1 MKDVRTLVVIGALTG
16 TLGLPC
22 AANAYHEGDER
33 IVDRTAHTLR
43 RNEFRLGLLQL
54 EYAPLEW
61 LTVGTDTLPW
71 AAKLFLPIVVP
82 NAHVKLAAPSFG
94 PVTLGAQVGL
104 YYAAISAHDQNANGD
119 VFVVPISG
127 YGSVDV
133 AEAWS
138 VHLEGTYTHVWAGGG
153 VDADDLDAHGGA
165 VTNALQLGTMV
176 EWRIS
181 RVVALLARGRIQP
194 YMSSVSVTGN
204 GAPDP
209 TTNVNVDARIAP
221 NQPSPWVALL
231 GGEFSWKN
239 FNFRVEAGVGA
250 LFLPSLGV
258 TLPYRGPVGDAN
270 VFFRF

>member
-33 IVDRTAHTLR
+33 IVDWTAHTLR

-153 VDADDLDAHGGA
+153 VDADDSDAHGGA

-204 GAPDP
+204 GAPDSYDQRKCGRTHRSQP
-209 TTNVNVDARIAP
+209 TVAVGRALGRRIFVEKL
-221 NQPSPWVALL
+221 Q
-231 GGEFSWKN
+231 
-239 FNFRVEAGVGA
+239 FRVEAGVGA